1 MTLDSKSRKISRF
14 GSGSEATWN
23 RGPARSKNNMVRKSA
38 SAKKAF
44 TDLRVRA
51 LVKGQPGDHLDGA
64 TPGLFLRVGKRGA
77 SWSLLYRVTGH
88 GGESPSG
95 HKTKGP
101 MRRLH
106 LGDYPNVSLAAA
118 RVKAHS
124 LMQVAE
130 GGEDPKREAARTT
143 SSSRTLAWLVDQY
156 VEQYATKALA
166 SGQVGGW
173 VLKRHWTPHF
183 GKRAYASITRS
194 ELTERLKL
202 IAASPDH
209 GPGAALEARR
219 WIMGLY
225 SWAIKEELIAHNP
238 AVGLIGREGLRQ
250 RPEDLRPRERV
261 LAIDEAR
268 AVYQATFKMPAPWGE
283 LARVLL
289 LSLSRLSEFSKAE
302 RGWFDR
308 VGRNLEVPGTGHKN
322 RHPKTIPLTDL
333 TFTLLDERP
342 HGEDGP
348 YLFSTT
354 EGQKPIYSFADNYA
368 NKLRALTA
376 AELGRTVPHFTLHDF
391 RRSGSTHLTGLGV
404 NEEVVEMLLG
414 HKIKGVRGI
423 YMKHKFLE
431 ERRNALRL
439 WEQTL
444 TAPEPKPSNSSP

>member
-1 MTLDSKSRKISRF
+1 
-14 GSGSEATWN
+14 
-23 RGPARSKNNMVRKSA
+23 MVRKSA
-38 SAKKAF
+38 SAHKPF

-51 LVKGQPGDHLDGA
+51 LVKGPPRDHLDGA
-64 TPGLFLRVGKRGA
+64 TPGLFLRVGKRSA

-88 GGESPSG
+88 GGESESG

-101 MRRLH
+101 MRRIH
-106 LGDYPNVSLAAA
+106 LGDYPHVSLAAA

-124 LMQVAE
+124 LMQLAE
-130 GGEDPKREAARTT
+130 GGEDPKREATPTT
-143 SSSRTLAWLVDQY
+143 RSSRTLAWLVDQY
-156 VEQYATKALA
+156 IEQYATKALA

-173 VLKRHWTPHF
+173 VLKRHWTPQF

-194 ELTERLKL
+194 ELNERLKL

-225 SWAIKEELIAHNP
+225 SWAIKEELVAHNP

-268 AVYQATFKMPAPWGE
+268 AVYKATFKMPTPWGE

-308 VGRNLEVPGTGHKN
+308 AGRNLEVPGTGHKN

-333 TFTLLDERP
+333 TFVILEQSP
-342 HGEDGP
+342 VGESGP

-354 EGQKPIYSFADNYA
+354 DGEKPIYSFADNYA
-368 NKLRALTA
+368 NKLRELTA
-376 AELGRTVPHFTLHDF
+376 VELGRELPHFTLHDF

-431 ERRNALRL
+431 ERRDALRL
-439 WEQTL
+439 WESIL
-444 TAPEPKPSNSSP
+444 TAPTPAVDIKHRAQ

>member
-1 MTLDSKSRKISRF
+1 
-14 GSGSEATWN
+14 
-23 RGPARSKNNMVRKSA
+23 MVRKST

-51 LVKGQPGDHLDGA
+51 LVKGQLGDHLDGA

-88 GGESPSG
+88 GGDSPSG

-225 SWAIKEELIAHNP
+225 SWAIKEELISHNP

-250 RPEDLRPRERV
+250 KPEDLRPRERV

-333 TFTLLDERP
+333 TFALLDERP
-342 HGEDGP
+342 HGEEGP

-368 NKLRALTA
+368 NRLRALTA
-376 AELGRTVPHFTLHDF
+376 KELGRELPHFTLHDF

-431 ERRNALRL
+431 ERRNALCL
-439 WEQTL
+439 WEKTL
-444 TAPEPKPSNSSP
+444 GAPRRALEGTRSETFQIERSEKL